1 MSVSKVVTGV
11 LAGAASGALLG
22 VLFAPAKGSVTRK
35 KILRAKQ
42 DYTDSL
48 REEFDEF
55 IEGFNAKLDLL
66 KSDGSELAE
75 KGRKKTEE
83 VKHTIK
89 HNNLS

>member
-11 LAGAASGALLG
+11 LAGAAIGALLG